1 MLLASIR
8 FVEIFCAIVETGNYT
23 RAANQLGITAAA
35 VSRAVA
41 RHEADLGAQ
50 LFLRTTRSVQLTEA
64 GQQFFDKCRQALAL
78 LEEAERE
85 ISQQQAEPQGLVRL
99 SVPTT
104 YGHYRVLPMIKYF
117 TERYP
122 RVSLEVNISNAN
134 VDFVA
139 ERYDLAVRMGILSD
153 SSLIA
158 RKLEDAAFA
167 VFASPSYL
175 KQHGHPQHPSE
186 LGRHSCVTFI
196 RPSTGRALPWLFRER
211 DGSRFEIVPEGKL
224 RCSGDPLGC
233 ATLAR
238 HGAGLAQTYRC
249 IVEEDVRHG
258 RLVEVLEPYAAPGAP
273 FSLLQPVARVQP
285 PAVRLF
291 ADLLVEHCSKR
302 CGE

>member
-1 MLLASIR
+1 MMPDDFSMRLGPPAETARSPWTTEPAAR
-8 FVEIFCAIVETGNYT
+8 EMAIHV
-23 RAANQLGITAAA
+23 AAPIDFWSPHPRSSSSSAIGGS
-35 VSRAVA
+35 SRSAKSHSS
-41 RHEADLGAQ
+41 R
-50 LFLRTTRSVQLTEA
+50 RSH
-64 GQQFFDKCRQALAL
+64 
-78 LEEAERE
+78 
-85 ISQQQAEPQGLVRL
+85 SGLVRL

-122 RVSLEVNISNAN
+122 RVSLEVNIANAN

-186 LGRHSCVTFI
+186 LGRHTCVTCI
-196 RPSTGRALPWLFRER
+196 RPSTGRTLPWLFRER
-211 DGSRFEIVPEGKL
+211 DGSRFEIVHEGKL

-249 IVEEDVRHG
+249 IVEEDVRLG
-258 RLVEVLEPYAAPGAP
+258 RLVKVLEPYAAPGAP
-273 FSLLQPVARVQP
+273 FSLLHPVARVQP

-302 CGE
+302 CGQ

>member
-1 MLLASIR
+1 MLLASLR
-8 FVEIFCAIVETGNYT
+8 FVEIFCAVVEAGNYT

-35 VSRAVA
+35 VSRAIA
-41 RHEADLGAQ
+41 RHEAELGAQ

-78 LEEAERE
+78 LEEAERGV
-85 ISQQQAEPQGLVRL
+85 SQQQVEPQGLVRL
-99 SVPTT
+99 SVPST
-104 YGHYRVLPMIKYF
+104 YGHYRVLPMIRHF

-122 RVSLEVNISNAN
+122 RVALEVNIANTN
-134 VDFVA
+134 VDIVT
-139 ERYDLAVRMGILSD
+139 ERYDLAVRMGVLDD
-153 SSLIA
+153 SSLIV

-175 KQHGHPQHPSE
+175 QQHGRPQHPSE
-186 LGRHSCVTFI
+186 LSRHTCVTFI
-196 RPSTGRALPWLFRER
+196 RPSTGRPLPWLFREPE
-211 DGSRFEIVPEGKL
+211 GGPFEIVPEGKL

-249 IVEEDVRHG
+249 IVEEDVERG
-258 RLVEVLEPYAAPGAP
+258 RLVEVLEAYTVPGAP

-302 CGE
+302 RG